1 MSTRSKA
8 RDIPY
13 VAAKGGTKDG
23 RQGRRRGEWVRPKM
37 PEEKL
42 LVELERIVAE
52 QDRQSAG
59 NGRPSVNAIADVF
72 NESLAEAIVD
82 EATRLG
88 QKLTDLGILGDGA
101 QGDVVLS
108 PEGKPFE
115 WWVQVVDGGEPR
127 LYSWVGVDGVLVTRV
142 REDGHREQTTL
153 DEHGMPVE
161 WRVGD
166 KRPGLGPRGSELN

>member
-1 MSTRSKA
+1 MNEKGPKTREGKLA
-8 RDIPY
+8 R
-13 VAAKGGTKDG
+13 
-23 RQGRRRGEWVRPKM
+23 
-37 PEEKL
+37 L
-42 LVELERIVAE
+42 RIVAE

-59 NGRPSVNAIADVF
+59 NGRRSVNAIADVF

-115 WWVQVVDGGEPR
+115 WWVQVVDGGEAR
-127 LYSWVGVDGVLVTRV
+127 LYSWVGVDGVLVTRM
-142 REDGHREQTTL
+142 REDGRREHATL
-153 DEHGMPVE
+153 DEHGMPIE

>member
-1 MSTRSKA
+1 M
-8 RDIPY
+8 
-13 VAAKGGTKDG
+13 
-23 RQGRRRGEWVRPKM
+23 RPKM

-42 LVELERIVAE
+42 LAELERIVAD

-59 NGRPSVNAIADVF
+59 NGRRSVNAIADVF
-72 NESLAEAIVD
+72 NEALAEAIVD

-115 WWVQVVDGGEPR
+115 WWVQRELSMAATAR
-127 LYSWVGVDGVLVTRV
+127 LYSWVGVDGVLVTRM
-142 REDGHREQTTL
+142 REDARREHATL
-153 DEHGMPVE
+153 DEHGMPIE

>member
-1 MSTRSKA
+1 
-8 RDIPY
+8 
-13 VAAKGGTKDG
+13 VADWPTVKLRAKGGTKDG

>member
-1 MSTRSKA
+1 
-8 RDIPY
+8 
-13 VAAKGGTKDG
+13 
-23 RQGRRRGEWVRPKM
+23 M

-42 LVELERIVAE
+42 LAELERIVAE

-108 PEGKPFE
+108 PGGKPFQ
-115 WWVQVVDGGEPR
+115 WGVQVVDGGEPR

-166 KRPGLGPRGSELN
+166 KRPGLGPRGSETDWPDEV

>member
-1 MSTRSKA
+1 
-8 RDIPY
+8 
-13 VAAKGGTKDG
+13 
-23 RQGRRRGEWVRPKM
+23 M

-42 LVELERIVAE
+42 LAELERIVAE

-59 NGRPSVNAIADVF
+59 NGRRSVNAIADVF
-72 NESLAEAIVD
+72 NESLGEAIVD

-115 WWVQVVDGGEPR
+115 WWVQVVDGGEVR
-127 LYSWVGVDGVLVTRV
+127 LYSWAGVDGVLVTRM
-142 REDGHREQTTL
+142 REDGRRELATL
-153 DEHGMPVE
+153 DEHGMPIE

-166 KRPGLGPRGSELN
+166 KRPGRGPRGTESAGPFEYSPGSNGRGS

>member
-1 MSTRSKA
+1 
-8 RDIPY
+8 
-13 VAAKGGTKDG
+13 
-23 RQGRRRGEWVRPKM
+23 M

-42 LVELERIVAE
+42 LAELERIVAE

-59 NGRPSVNAIADVF
+59 NGRRSVNAIADVF

-88 QKLTDLGILGDGA
+88 QKLTYLGILGDGA

-115 WWVQVVDGGEPR
+115 WWVQVVDGGEAR
-127 LYSWVGVDGVLVTRV
+127 LYSWVGVDGVLVTRM
-142 REDGHREQTTL
+142 REDGRRLSPTRHSIGIPCSSSVACSR
-153 DEHGMPVE
+153 
-161 WRVGD
+161 
-166 KRPGLGPRGSELN
+166 LGTELTEIAGAGTRRFSATDPA

>member
-1 MSTRSKA
+1 M
-8 RDIPY
+8 
-13 VAAKGGTKDG
+13 
-23 RQGRRRGEWVRPKM
+23 
-37 PEEKL
+37 
-42 LVELERIVAE
+42 
-52 QDRQSAG
+52 
-59 NGRPSVNAIADVF
+59 NAIAGVF
-72 NESLAEAIVD
+72 NEALAEAIVD

-127 LYSWVGVDGVLVTRV
+127 LYSWVGVDGVLVTRM
-142 REDGHREQTTL
+142 REDARREHATL
-153 DEHGMPVE
+153 DEHGMPIE

-166 KRPGLGPRGSELN
+166 KRPGLGPRGAELN